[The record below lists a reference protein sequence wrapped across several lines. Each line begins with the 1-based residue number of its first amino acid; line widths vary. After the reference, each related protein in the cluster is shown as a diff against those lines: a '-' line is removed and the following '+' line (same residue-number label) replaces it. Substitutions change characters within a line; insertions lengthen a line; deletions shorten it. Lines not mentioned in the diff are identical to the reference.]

1 MNAGRDQIELLFRE
15 RNGEWVFRAPNPWII
30 GNAQHY
36 MVNNAQKDQI
46 IGILTP
52 QHPVRMGIYFS
63 ISILA
68 WICVVAGVMLGFGF
82 FFDESG
88 SPSVV
93 VLSLMLV
100 PVLLAVLAMPLQQ
113 KRRLHTI
120 LSGARPTNETIS
132 FKEIQQAANA
142 RTPFARLLGMGSLM
156 SLLGFTQVLNLA
168 ARNSRHPLFSD
179 ALSWLLVLVATLSI
193 CAAAIN
199 FAQAAKRYLG
209 K

>member
-1 MNAGRDQIELLFRE
+1 MNAGRDQIELLFRA

-36 MVNNAQKDQI
+36 MVNNAQKEQI

-68 WICVVAGVMLGFGF
+68 WICLVAGVMLGFGF
-82 FFDESG
+82 YSDEFG

-100 PVLLAVLAMPLQQ
+100 PVLLAVLAIPLQQ

-120 LSGARPTNETIS
+120 LSGAFPAIRAHHRGPPIANPAIATIS
-132 FKEIQQAANA
+132 NRRQGVPWSAWK
-142 RTPFARLLGMGSLM
+142 
-156 SLLGFTQVLNLA
+156 VA
-168 ARNSRHPLFSD
+168 ARP
-179 ALSWLLVLVATLSI
+179 
-193 CAAAIN
+193 
-199 FAQAAKRYLG
+199 AKPRR
-209 K
+209 